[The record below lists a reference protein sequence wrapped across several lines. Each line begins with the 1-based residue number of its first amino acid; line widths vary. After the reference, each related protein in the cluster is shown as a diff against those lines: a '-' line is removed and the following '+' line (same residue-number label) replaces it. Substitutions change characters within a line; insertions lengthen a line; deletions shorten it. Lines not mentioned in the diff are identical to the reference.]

1 MKKSFF
7 LILLLSQT
15 IFSQITFEKGY
26 FINNENIKID
36 CLLKNMDW
44 LNNPDSF
51 IYKINDNDEEKTG
64 NLNNVLE
71 FGINNQFKY
80 INRKVSIDKSSSK
93 ISELSND
100 KNPKFVEETLFLKV
114 LIEGKASLFEYIHPG
129 FTKYFY
135 TLNNSDIAQLFFKE
149 YNFEKGIKRNEEFKK
164 QLFKDLKCT
173 SIRVSEI
180 NYLAYKKNDLIDI
193 FIKYNTCS
201 NTDFTNYNKKNNRTE
216 FNLSVRGRYNLPN
229 IEIIHTSISSLG
241 IEFKNTSS
249 FGIGIEAE
257 YVLPFNKNKWSIIF
271 EPTYQTTFSDGIR
284 DRGDVTLKH
293 SSIEIPIGLRHYLF
307 LNDNSKLFVNGS
319 IYMENNFNSGIF
331 NKNNNTRALEINSGI
346 FLGLGL
352 GYKFMDTYSFEVRY
366 ISNRGVLNDYQL
378 YLSNYK
384 TISFILGYTLF

>member
-80 INRKVSIDKSSSK
+80 INKKVSIDKSSSK

-241 IEFKNTSS
+241 IEFKNTTS

-271 EPTYQTTFSDGIR
+271 EPTYQTTTSDGIR

>member
-241 IEFKNTSS
+241 IEFKNTTS

-271 EPTYQTTFSDGIR
+271 EPTYQTTTSDGIR